1 MCHKDSKGL
10 KKSLRSPWSPAANQY
25 FVGSLPQPLDH
36 MACPSSF
43 WMTPSAGR
51 AHSVSSLDVGPVV
64 WTPGAD
70 SAPLALPAVAMSKG
84 RRLPRRPKRPQ
95 PRHSTAASSWT
106 LELQLAK
113 SFRHKLL
120 TMVILCNIN
129 TKDSYLAPLIITR
142 CQWTFSHWRWP
153 SYIAYDIWI
162 YLYRCI
168 KYYTCTYKTCSAL
181 GDWSCKGWL
190 FWEPGGALTP
200 GKQSLCQEHW
210 TIDCTWG
217 AVRICGS
224 ERELAKV
231 LGPLWFLVVL
241 QSSMS
246 HFFWAPIVLHGL
258 VQFDILDDHS
268 ETAYMKANFEGTCSK
283 TT

>member
-1 MCHKDSKGL
+1 MNKGNKPKEHL
-10 KKSLRSPWSPAANQY
+10 KTTKQNRTRKWTWYLTDVSQGFKRTEKSLRSPWSPAANQY

-70 SAPLALPAVAMSKG
+70 SAPLALPAVAMLKG

-129 TKDSYLAPLIITR
+129 TKDSY
-142 CQWTFSHWRWP
+142 
-153 SYIAYDIWI
+153 
-162 YLYRCI
+162 
-168 KYYTCTYKTCSAL
+168 
-181 GDWSCKGWL
+181 
-190 FWEPGGALTP
+190 
-200 GKQSLCQEHW
+200 
-210 TIDCTWG
+210 
-217 AVRICGS
+217 
-224 ERELAKV
+224 
-231 LGPLWFLVVL
+231 
-241 QSSMS
+241 
-246 HFFWAPIVLHGL
+246 
-258 VQFDILDDHS
+258 
-268 ETAYMKANFEGTCSK
+268 
-283 TT
+283 